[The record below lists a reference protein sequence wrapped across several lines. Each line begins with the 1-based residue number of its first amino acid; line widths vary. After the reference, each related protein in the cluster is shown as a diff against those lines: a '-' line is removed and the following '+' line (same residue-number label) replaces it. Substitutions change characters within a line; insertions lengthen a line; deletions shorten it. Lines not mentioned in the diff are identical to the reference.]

1 MDTTL
6 RLIIAWSLYIW
17 PLTKAPWA
25 PKTMKNKGFGHLK
38 TRLFTIKTSKHVGFG
53 DPRQQTLP
61 FLGWLLHLLCHV
73 DHISP
78 QTHTEKRDI
87 PTNTHT
93 HTHLSHNFPKLFHIF
108 PSCKTPLPCVYTCI
122 HISYYNSDNTLG
134 ELTTISLHVCHY
146 RASITFSFSAISSSS
161 RSSGTTWSWVSHA
174 SRISPKNSDH
184 KNTSHRKPELKTSE
198 CKLSEI
204 MNDHPLYL
212 SSRFVC
218 SSLVN

>member
-38 TRLFTIKTSKHVGFG
+38 TRLFTIKTSKNVGFG

-93 HTHLSHNFPKLFHIF
+93 HTHTFLTIF
-108 PSCKTPLPCVYTCI
+108 PSCSIFFHPAKHLCHAYIHVYI
-122 HISYYNSDNTLG
+122 FHIII
-134 ELTTISLHVCHY
+134 LTTLWVNWPQYHSTF
-146 RASITFSFSAISSSS
+146 AIT
-161 RSSGTTWSWVSHA
+161 
-174 SRISPKNSDH
+174 
-184 KNTSHRKPELKTSE
+184 E
-198 CKLSEI
+198 
-204 MNDHPLYL
+204 PL
-212 SSRFVC
+212 
-218 SSLVN
+218 